1 MTEAKKLDHHN
12 RQTAERIFRH
22 PTSHNIQWH
31 DVYSL
36 LEAIGEG
43 RETKHGSY
51 EIKVGDALGILHGP
65 MGRDL
70 TEQHVVDV
78 RKVLRQA
85 EITPESLEDH

>member
-1 MTEAKKLDHHN
+1 MADTPKLDHHN

-31 DVYSL
+31 DVFSL

-51 EIKVGDALGILHGP
+51 EISFDGKQDYIQGP
-65 MGRDL
+65 FGRDL
-70 TEQHVVDV
+70 TDQHVVDV
-78 RKVLRQA
+78 RRFLKGA
-85 EITPESLEDH
+85 GITPEFLETH